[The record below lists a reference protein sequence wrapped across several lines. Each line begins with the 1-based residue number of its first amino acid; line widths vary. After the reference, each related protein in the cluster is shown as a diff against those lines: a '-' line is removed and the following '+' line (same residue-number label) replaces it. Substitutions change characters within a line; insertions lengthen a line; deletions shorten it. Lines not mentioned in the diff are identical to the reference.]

1 MLHKRAIM
9 MIFANVTDTASLAA
23 SQVVFKIAVESLVL
37 AIVNFEVGKVA
48 ADVLGSE
55 GTFFHTD

>member
-1 MLHKRAIM
+1 
-9 MIFANVTDTASLAA
+9 MILADVTDTASLAA
-23 SQVVFKIAVESLVL
+23 SQVVFKIAVESLMF
-37 AIVNFEVGKVA
+37 AIVNFEVAKVA

>member
-1 MLHKRAIM
+1 M